1 MSFDV
6 LGELN
11 WLAVI
16 VAGIAYFAI
25 GALWYAP
32 PVLGKVWQEAG
43 GATPP
48 AEGQRP
54 SPAVYVVPLIGG
66 LLSAIALGMIAEASD
81 TNTAS
86 EGIVLGLVVGV
97 GFAISIAVVT
107 ATFETSKPKPMVWG
121 AVNAGYHLVGNVVAA
136 LIIASWQ

>member
-16 VAGIAYFAI
+16 VATVVYFAL

-32 PVLGKVWQEAG
+32 PVFGNAWMRAAG
-43 GATPP
+43 TVIQ
-48 AEGQRP
+48 EGQRP
-54 SPAVYVVPLIGG
+54 GPAIYFTPLIGYF
-66 LLSAIALGMIAEASD
+66 IAVIATAMLAQATESD
-81 TNTAS
+81 TFG

-97 GFAISIAVVT
+97 GYA
-107 ATFETSKPKPMVWG
+107 
-121 AVNAGYHLVGNVVAA
+121 VVAA
-136 LIIASWQ
+136 AVEATFGNRPQNGVWFVITASYNLVGLLIAAVIVSVWR